1 MTLNHPIGVQLA
13 APVPKERTTMN
24 LKCQKCTRKFQIENA
39 YFSKE
44 AGKFIRD
51 AHSTAWLQKDVP
63 SQLQCVCGNYLV

>member
-1 MTLNHPIGVQLA
+1 
-13 APVPKERTTMN
+13 MN

-63 SQLQCVCGNYLV
+63 SQLQCVCGNYLVQM